1 LLQGLGFYQGKISF
15 KIAKS
20 QLPGMSVFNVNEI
33 GLTMV
38 QSIIFL
44 VLKGKTELVAITSA
58 VTLSMKPVGN

>member
-1 LLQGLGFYQGKISF
+1 
-15 KIAKS
+15 
-20 QLPGMSVFNVNEI
+20 MSVFNVNEI